1 MYTIFLNPGK
11 EAEKKKKNRKDP
23 NSLSP
28 LYREGKQYKIKFPNS
43 SKYHEEE

>member
-11 EAEKKKKNRKDP
+11 EAVKKKSRKDP

-43 SKYHEEE
+43 SKCHEEE

>member
-1 MYTIFLNPGK
+1 MFLNPGK
-11 EAEKKKKNRKDP
+11 EAVKKKAEKTP

-28 LYREGKQYKIKFPNS
+28 LYREGNQYKIKFPNS

>member
-11 EAEKKKKNRKDP
+11 EAVKKNRKDP

-43 SKYHEEE
+43 IKYHEEE